1 VHATAA
7 MEDAQVQHQHAE
19 REKVEDD
26 PEIEQV

>member
-1 VHATAA
+1 V
-7 MEDAQVQHQHAE
+7 EDTEIQHQHAE